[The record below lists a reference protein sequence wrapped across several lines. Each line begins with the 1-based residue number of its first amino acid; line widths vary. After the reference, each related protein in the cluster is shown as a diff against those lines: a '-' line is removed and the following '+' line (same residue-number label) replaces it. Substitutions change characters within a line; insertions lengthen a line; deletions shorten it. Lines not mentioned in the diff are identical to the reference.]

1 MKNILWIILISFVC
15 IYACKEEK
23 VKEEY
28 KQLQLGEFA
37 SIISK
42 DSNDLRLVSIIDGSC
57 SMCIVDFLE
66 LNENLLKYKSKWKLP
81 VHYIVMTG
89 DPLTFQVSM
98 RKFNPE
104 LAGNIILDTN
114 YMMLDSNFLFKKSNI
129 DVLLIDQYDSIR
141 ISGNPF
147 NDKDIYRQY
156 KKYMK

>member
-114 YMMLDSNFLFKKSNI
+114 YRCVPNRPI
-129 DVLLIDQYDSIR
+129 
-141 ISGNPF
+141 
-147 NDKDIYRQY
+147 
-156 KKYMK
+156 

>member
-28 KQLQLGEFA
+28 KKLQLGEFA

-81 VHYIVMTG
+81 VHY
-89 DPLTFQVSM
+89 
-98 RKFNPE
+98 K
-104 LAGNIILDTN
+104 
-114 YMMLDSNFLFKKSNI
+114 
-129 DVLLIDQYDSIR
+129 
-141 ISGNPF
+141 
-147 NDKDIYRQY
+147 
-156 KKYMK
+156 

>member
-114 YMMLDSNFLFKKSNI
+114 YMMLDSNFLFK
-129 DVLLIDQYDSIR
+129 
-141 ISGNPF
+141 
-147 NDKDIYRQY
+147 DIYRQY

>member
-1 MKNILWIILISFVC
+1 
-15 IYACKEEK
+15 
-23 VKEEY
+23 
-28 KQLQLGEFA
+28 
-37 SIISK
+37 
-42 DSNDLRLVSIIDGSC
+42 
-57 SMCIVDFLE
+57 MCIVDFLE

-129 DVLLIDQYDSIR
+129 DVFLIDQYDSIR

>member
-1 MKNILWIILISFVC
+1 
-15 IYACKEEK
+15 
-23 VKEEY
+23 
-28 KQLQLGEFA
+28 
-37 SIISK
+37 
-42 DSNDLRLVSIIDGSC
+42 
-57 SMCIVDFLE
+57 MCIVDFLE

-89 DPLTFQVSM
+89 DPLTFQVNM

-129 DVLLIDQYDSIR
+129 DVFLIDQHNSIR